1 MRTFNI
7 FISHSWKYGDS
18 YDRLTKLLSAR
29 GYFSYR
35 DYSVPKDDPIHTRGT
50 DRELKAAIKRHMSPT
65 HVIVI
70 LAGVYATYSKWINQ
84 EILIAKTGF
93 STPKPVL
100 AIQPWGA
107 ERTSRVVQ
115 SAADKVVGW
124 NTESVVR
131 AIRELA

>member
-18 YDRLTKLLSAR
+18 YDRLTTLLSAR
-29 GYFSYR
+29 GYFGYR

-50 DRELKAAIKRHMSPT
+50 DRELKAAIIRHMSPT

-93 STPKPVL
+93 LTPKPVL

>member
-1 MRTFNI
+1 MRTYNI

-18 YDRLTKLLSAR
+18 YDRLTQLLSAR
-29 GYFSYR
+29 GYFGYR

-50 DRELKAAIKRHMSPT
+50 DRELRDAIRRHMSPT

-70 LAGVYATYSKWINQ
+70 LAGVYATYSKWINY
-84 EILIAKTGF
+84 EIRIAQTGF
-93 STPKPVL
+93 LAPKPIL

-107 ERTSRVVQ
+107 ERSSQVVKE
-115 SAADKVVGW
+115 AADQIVGW

-131 AIRELA
+131 AIRELG